1 VSLVKKA
8 TTFIVLT
15 AFSLAI
21 LIFLSVSTQT
31 VLAQDTSYDIQSVD
45 HQVEVM
51 YSGQV
56 VIRDTVHVGGQLT
69 GDFLIGFPYKY
80 GSSVLKGIAYDTDNV
95 FQVSLGVQLA
105 NRTGFYFAKIN
116 FPQSAPQVFTV
127 VFILSNSLL
136 SRNVTAGVFNL
147 DFPAYPSVVKDVG
160 ICSVTI
166 TFPEEP
172 PIINVAKSDGN
183 VSTTSFVKNNLPAFT
198 YSPAFAE
205 FAVSSG
211 SLRIINIQ
219 ELNRQII
226 TSPAGDITAS
236 DTYRL
241 TNNSP
246 ISLDSVKISL
256 PADAA
261 DVVTRDEFGR
271 ILTTG
276 TLTSV
281 GDTRF
286 VNVTFISALALGQ
299 STHLTTEYSL
309 PSVSSEQAPTFT
321 LDFKLFPDF
330 DYYVDTASVTFM
342 IPEGARFTA
351 PQVDS
356 VNPSSSLVREV
367 FQETLT
373 ARREGVSKVDYTLSE
388 DVMHIAYNYNPLWLS
403 FRPTV
408 WVWTLAVVGAVV
420 VAVWR
425 RPKTA
430 APMRIAAPKAAIGLS
445 PDHVRD
451 FTEAYNEKTRLSSE
465 LKVLEERA
473 QKGRIP
479 RRRYKVQRRTLETRF
494 DTISRNIVELKRVFR
509 SAGGV
514 YSDLIRQLDVAEA
527 ELGEVETGIRNSEIR
542 HRRGELPLEAY
553 KKSIVDYQRR
563 KEKAEATIN
572 GILLRLREELH

>member
-1 VSLVKKA
+1 ML
-8 TTFIVLT
+8 IVLT

-21 LIFLSVSTQT
+21 LMFLSVSTQT
-31 VLAQDTSYDIQSVD
+31 VLAQDASYDIQSVD

-51 YSGQV
+51 YSGHV
-56 VIRDTVHVGGQLT
+56 VIRDTIHVSGLS

-80 GSSVLKGIAYDTDNV
+80 GSYVLKGIAYDTDNV
-95 FQVSLGVQLA
+95 FQVSLGVQLVD
-105 NRTGFYFAKIN
+105 RSGFYFAKIS
-116 FPQSAPQVFTV
+116 FPQGAPQVFTV
-127 VFILSNSLL
+127 AFILSNSLL

-147 DFPAYPSVVKDVG
+147 DFPAYPSLVKDAG
-160 ICSVTI
+160 TCSVTI

-172 PIINVAKSDGN
+172 PIINVAKADGN
-183 VSTTSFVKNNLPAFT
+183 VSTPSYVKKNLPAFT

-205 FAVSSG
+205 FTLRSG
-211 SLRIINIQ
+211 SLRIINLK
-219 ELNRQII
+219 ELTRQITI
-226 TSPAGDITAS
+226 SPAGDIAAS
-236 DTYRL
+236 DTYSI

-246 ISLDSVKISL
+246 FSLDSAKISL

-271 ILTTG
+271 ILTTE

-281 GDTRF
+281 GDTRL
-286 VNVTFISALALGQ
+286 VNVTFISALAFGQ
-299 STHLTTEYSL
+299 STHLTAEYTL
-309 PSVSSEQAPTFT
+309 PSVPSEQAPTFT
-321 LDFKLFPDF
+321 LDVNLFPDF
-330 DYYVDTASVTFM
+330 DYYVDSASVTFT

-351 PQVDS
+351 PQLDS
-356 VNPSSSLVREV
+356 INPSSSLVREV

-373 ARREGVSKVDYTLSE
+373 ARREGVSRIDYALSE
-388 DVMHIAYNYNPLWLS
+388 DVLHIAYDYNPLWLS

-430 APMRIAAPKAAIGLS
+430 TPTRIAAPKATIGLS
-445 PDHVRD
+445 PDNVRD
-451 FTEAYNEKTRLSSE
+451 FTEAYNEKTRITSE
-465 LKVLEERA
+465 LTVLEERA

-479 RRRYKVQRRTLETRF
+479 RRRYKVQRRTLETRL
-494 DTISRNIVELKRVFR
+494 DTVSRNIVELKRVFR

-514 YSDLIRQLDVAEA
+514 YSDLVRQLDVAEA
-527 ELGEVETGIRNSEIR
+527 ELVEVERGIRNSEIR

-553 KKSIVDYQRR
+553 KKSLADYQRR
-563 KEKAEATIN
+563 KEKAAP
-572 GILLRLREELH
+572 

>member
-8 TTFIVLT
+8 TTFIVIT

-136 SRNVTAGVFNL
+136 SRNLTAGVFSL

>member
-1 VSLVKKA
+1 ML
-8 TTFIVLT
+8 IVLT

-21 LIFLSVSTQT
+21 LMFLSVSTQT
-31 VLAQDTSYDIQSVD
+31 VLAQDASYDIQSVD

-51 YSGQV
+51 YSGHV
-56 VIRDTVHVGGQLT
+56 VIRDTIHVSGLS

-80 GSSVLKGIAYDTDNV
+80 GSYVLKGIAYDTDNV
-95 FQVSLGVQLA
+95 FQVSLGVQLVD
-105 NRTGFYFAKIN
+105 RSGFYFAKIS
-116 FPQSAPQVFTV
+116 FPQGAPQVFTV
-127 VFILSNSLL
+127 AFILSNSLL

-147 DFPAYPSVVKDVG
+147 DFPAYPSLVKDAG
-160 ICSVTI
+160 TCSVTI

-172 PIINVAKSDGN
+172 PIINVAKADGN
-183 VSTTSFVKNNLPAFT
+183 VSTPSYVKKNLPAFT

-205 FAVSSG
+205 FTLRSG
-211 SLRIINIQ
+211 SLRIINLK
-219 ELNRQII
+219 ELTRQITI
-226 TSPAGDITAS
+226 SPAGDIAAS
-236 DTYRL
+236 DTYSI

-246 ISLDSVKISL
+246 FSLDSAKISL

-271 ILTTG
+271 ILTTE

-281 GDTRF
+281 GDTRL
-286 VNVTFISALALGQ
+286 VNVTFISALAFGQ
-299 STHLTTEYSL
+299 STHLTAEYTL
-309 PSVSSEQAPTFT
+309 PSVPSEQAPTFT
-321 LDFKLFPDF
+321 LDVNLFPDF
-330 DYYVDTASVTFM
+330 DYYVDSASVTFT

-351 PQVDS
+351 PQLDS
-356 VNPSSSLVREV
+356 INPSSSLVREV

-373 ARREGVSKVDYTLSE
+373 ARREGVSRIDYALSE
-388 DVMHIAYNYNPLWLS
+388 DVLHIAYDYNPLWLS

-430 APMRIAAPKAAIGLS
+430 TPTRIAAPKATIGLS
-445 PDHVRD
+445 PDNVRD
-451 FTEAYNEKTRLSSE
+451 FTEAYNEKTRITSE
-465 LKVLEERA
+465 LTVLEERA

-479 RRRYKVQRRTLETRF
+479 RRRYKVQRRTLETRL
-494 DTISRNIVELKRVFR
+494 DTVSRNIVELKRVFR

-514 YSDLIRQLDVAEA
+514 YSDLVRQLDVAEA
-527 ELGEVETGIRNSEIR
+527 ELVEVERGIRNSEIR

-553 KKSIVDYQRR
+553 KKSLADYQRR
-563 KEKAEATIN
+563 KEKAETTIN
-572 GILLRLREELH
+572 GILLRLREELR

>member
-1 VSLVKKA
+1 MKKA
-8 TTFIVLT
+8 ATFIVLT

-21 LIFLSVSTQT
+21 LMSLSVSTQK
-31 VLAQDTSYDIQSVD
+31 VLAQDASYDIKSVD

-51 YSGQV
+51 YSGHV
-56 VIRDTVHVGGQLT
+56 VIRDTIHVSGQLT
-69 GDFLIGFPYKY
+69 GDFLIGFPYEY
-80 GSSVLKGIAYDTDNV
+80 GAYVLKGMAYDTDNV

-105 NRTGFYFAKIN
+105 DRSGFYGAKIS
-116 FPQSAPQVFTV
+116 FPQGAPQVFTV

-136 SRNVTAGVFNL
+136 SRNVTSGVFNL
-147 DFPAYPSVVKDVG
+147 DFPAYPSFVKDVG
-160 ICSVTI
+160 TCSVTV

-172 PIINVAKSDGN
+172 PIITVVKADGN
-183 VSTTSFVKNNLPAFT
+183 VSTTSFVKKNMPAFT
-198 YSPAFAE
+198 YSPAVATFTL
-205 FAVSSG
+205 SSG
-211 SLRIINIQ
+211 SLRIINIK
-219 ELNRQII
+219 ELNRQITI
-226 TSPAGDITAS
+226 GPAGDITAS
-236 DTYRL
+236 DSYRI

-246 ISLDSVKISL
+246 IIPSSVKVSV

-261 DVVTRDEFGR
+261 NVVTRDEFGR
-271 ILTTG
+271 ILTTE

-281 GDTRF
+281 GDTRL
-286 VNVTFISALALGQ
+286 VNVTFISSLMLGQ
-299 STHLTTEYSL
+299 STLLTVEYSL
-309 PSVSSEQAPTFT
+309 PSIPSEQDPRFT
-321 LDFKLFPDF
+321 LDFNLFPDF
-330 DYYVDTASVTFM
+330 DYYVDSASVTFT
-342 IPEGARFTA
+342 IPEGARFLA
-351 PQVDS
+351 PQLDS
-356 VNPSSSLVREV
+356 LNPSSSLVREV

-373 ARREGVSKVDYTLSE
+373 VRREGISKVDYAALSE
-388 DVMHIAYNYNPLWLS
+388 DVLHIAYDYNPLWLS

-430 APMRIAAPKAAIGLS
+430 APLRIAAPKAAIGLS

-451 FTEAYNEKTRLSSE
+451 FTEAYSEKNRLSSE
-465 LKVLEERA
+465 LKVLEARA

-479 RRRYKVQRRTLETRF
+479 RRRYKVQRRTLEVRL
-494 DTISRNIVELKRVFR
+494 DTIFRNIVELKRVLR

-514 YSDLIRQLDVAEA
+514 YEDLVRQLDVAEA
-527 ELGEVETGIRNSEIR
+527 ELVEVETGIRNSEVR

-553 KKSIVDYQRR
+553 KRALADYQRQ

>member
-1 VSLVKKA
+1 VKKA
-8 TTFIVLT
+8 AIFIVLT
-15 AFSLAI
+15 AFSLAV
-21 LIFLSVSTQT
+21 LMFLSASTQT
-31 VLAQDTSYDIQSVD
+31 VLAQDASYEIQSVD

-51 YSGQV
+51 YSGHV
-56 VIRDTVHVGGQLT
+56 IIRDTVHVSGQLT

-105 NRTGFYFAKIN
+105 NQTGFYFAKIS
-116 FPQSAPQVFTV
+116 FQQKSPQVFTV
-127 VFILSNSLL
+127 VFVLSNSLL
-136 SRNVTAGVFNL
+136 SRNITAGVFNL

-160 ICSVTI
+160 TCSVTI

-172 PIINVAKSDGN
+172 LIINVAKADGN
-183 VSTTSFVKNNLPAFT
+183 VSTTSYVKNNLQAFN

-205 FAVSSG
+205 FSVSSG
-211 SLRIINIQ
+211 SLRIISMK
-219 ELNRQII
+219 ELNRQITI
-226 TSPAGDITAS
+226 SPAGHIAAS

-256 PADAA
+256 PADAS

-271 ILTTG
+271 ILTTE

-281 GDTRF
+281 GDTRL
-286 VNVTFISALALGQ
+286 VNVTLISALILGQ

-321 LDFKLFPDF
+321 LDFNLFPDF
-330 DYYVDTASVTFM
+330 DYYVDTGSATFT

-367 FQETLT
+367 FQEALT
-373 ARREGVSKVDYTLSE
+373 ARREGVSKVDYTLSG
-388 DVMHIAYNYNPLWLS
+388 DVLHIAYNYNPLWLS

-430 APMRIAAPKAAIGLS
+430 APMRIAAPKAIIGLS
-445 PDHVRD
+445 PDHVRN
-451 FTEAYNEKTRLSSE
+451 FTETYNEKTRLSSE

-479 RRRYKVQRRTLETRF
+479 RRRYKVQRRTLETRL
-494 DTISRNIVELKRVFR
+494 DTISRNIVELKRIFR

-514 YSDLIRQLDVAEA
+514 YSDLIRQLDIAEA
-527 ELGEVETGIRNSEIR
+527 ELSEVETGIRNSEIR

-553 KKSIVDYQRR
+553 KKTLTDYQRR